1 MLQKRFLNKNFTD
14 KIKCGNVTEEKL
26 RNIKKYDQ
34 LFFRTLILARTWW
47 LKKSQSN
54 NRPL

>member
-14 KIKCGNVTEEKL
+14 KIKSGNVTEEKL

-34 LFFRTLILARTWW
+34 LFFRTLILTRTWW

>member
-34 LFFRTLILARTWW
+34 LFLEL
-47 LKKSQSN
+47 
-54 NRPL
+54 